1 MPETRFYSSETIVHF
16 KRSIPMKPVS
26 RTFGYAVGI
35 LGLVLLSACPDRT
48 LPKIESFTA
57 TPSGLPSGGGNV
69 TLAWNVTGATS
80 LSIEPSVGSVSGTS
94 LVVNVTSNKT
104 FTLTASNTNGPVTAT
119 ASVTVVG
126 SVDTTAPTLLSVT
139 PADGATGVSGDA
151 PIVLTFSEPMKKT
164 ETQAAYTSSSLGI
177 RPNEVAFQWNPDA
190 TVLTIKPNAALA
202 YAAGTDPAATVAL
215 GYSFTLTESA
225 TDLVGNKLAAVNSS
239 FKTLRQITAKIQGDP
254 LQDGDVNGSTV
265 GNGTLSM
272 NLSTASRGFLGFSL
286 GSLPAALD
294 PQRVVSATLRVN
306 AQYPMVFSTEQI
318 ELEHVLYGATLTAS
332 AATVQALRNLGYL
345 AQETPVENAWKN
357 ANVLVAVKDD
367 LTNRSSRGN
376 RSQYR
381 LRCTGCTVIFYTAE
395 AADSGGDA
403 QFKVPELVLEYL
415 LP

>member
-1 MPETRFYSSETIVHF
+1 
-16 KRSIPMKPVS
+16 MKPVS

-126 SVDTTAPTLLSVT
+126 SVDTTAPTLLGVT

-164 ETQAAYTSSSLGI
+164 ETQAAYASSSIGI
-177 RPNEVAFQWNPDA
+177 RPNEVTFAWNPDA
-190 TVLTIKPNAALA
+190 TVLTIKPNAALT
-202 YAAGTDPAATVAL
+202 YAAGTDPAATAAL
-215 GYSFTLTESA
+215 TYSFSLSESA
-225 TDLVGNKLAAVNSS
+225 TDLAGNKLTPRNSS
-239 FKTLRQITAKIQGDP
+239 FKTLRRITARIQGDP
-254 LQDGDVNGSTV
+254 LQDGDVDGSAV
-265 GNGTLSM
+265 GNGSLSISV
-272 NLSTASRGFLGFSL
+272 STTSRGFLGFSL
-286 GSLPAALD
+286 SSLPNTLQ
-294 PQRVVSATLRVN
+294 PQSLSTATLRVN

-318 ELEHVLYGATLTAS
+318 ELEHVLYGASLTAS

-345 AQETPVENAWKN
+345 VQETPVENAWKN
-357 ANVLVAVKDD
+357 ADVLVAVKDD
-367 LTNRSSRGN
+367 LTNRSARGN

-381 LRCTGCTVIFYTAE
+381 LRCTGCSVIFFAAE
-395 AADSGGDA
+395 AASSSGDA